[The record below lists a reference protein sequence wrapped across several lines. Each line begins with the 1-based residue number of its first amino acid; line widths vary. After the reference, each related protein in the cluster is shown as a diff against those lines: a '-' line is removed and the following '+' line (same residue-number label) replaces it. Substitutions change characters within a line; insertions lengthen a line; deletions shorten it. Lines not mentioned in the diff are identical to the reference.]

1 MNQNLNPYA
10 PPQAA
15 VADVADPGSAVQ
27 AVQLWSSQGRIGR
40 LRFLAYMVG
49 AYLLFAFLGGLLA
62 GVLGALAGGPVM
74 VVVMLVGVAFYLVFT
89 LFKAIQRAHDMGWG
103 GWTVIALVIPLVA
116 LIWLLNPGTPGPNR
130 FGAPPPPNT
139 LGVKIL
145 GWMFPVIM
153 LIGILAAVALPAY
166 QDYSKRAKAMQVK

>member
-1 MNQNLNPYA
+1 MSDMNPYA

-15 VADVADPGSAVQ
+15 VADVHDFGTEVQ
-27 AVQLWSSQGRIGR
+27 PVRLWSSQGRIGR
-40 LRFLAYMVG
+40 LRLLAYLTG
-49 AYLLFAFLGGLLA
+49 SYLLFAFAGGILA
-62 GVLGALAGGPVM
+62 GVLAAVGGGRLTIVAM
-74 VVVMLVGVAFYLVFT
+74 VIGMIVYFAFT
-89 LFKAIQRAHDMGWG
+89 IFKAIQRAHDMGWG
-103 GWTVIALVIPLVA
+103 GWTVLALIIPLVA

-153 LIGILAAVALPAY
+153 LVGVLAAIALPAY
-166 QDYSKRAKAMQVK
+166 QDYAKRVKTVQL